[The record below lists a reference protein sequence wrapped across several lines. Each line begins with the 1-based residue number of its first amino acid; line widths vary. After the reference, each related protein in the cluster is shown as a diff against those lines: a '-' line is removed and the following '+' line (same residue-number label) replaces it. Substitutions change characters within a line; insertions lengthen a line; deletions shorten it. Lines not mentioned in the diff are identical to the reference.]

1 MMKDNSSEAMKSD
14 VDAVAIWEAKFKKDT
29 LVGRDFREY
38 WKLHV
43 PTIYAPDESTNFLHI
58 SYDDD
63 SAQKLLFDTL
73 KQFICIDNPAEVLKH
88 LKELTTPAALCGKV
102 FRMGEATY
110 SCRDCGQDSTC
121 VLCRDC
127 FAASAHQQHRYK
139 MNQSV
144 GGGYCDCG
152 DREAWKDSFCCSIH
166 ERNAVGGGTSSL
178 LKFPPEIVQRA
189 RAVFSAVLDYSL
201 EMLTH
206 ENTMGLPHDLRS
218 PLEQEGDADD
228 LLSGAEPLRT
238 PLYVTMFYN
247 DETHTF
253 EQVIECLRRAVECSQ
268 RDAVDYATIIDR
280 VGRSIVKCGDFQTC
294 NKAKQVFEHHSVR
307 HSSGPYKV
315 HVMHTHVVAHQ
326 TFAMRLLLWLKK
338 LIEEVDGFR
347 TLFGQIVT
355 EPAAD
360 GPVLERVMKSDTQLW
375 KLARNQWHLLLIQG
389 MLMEHDSKKVFAKT
403 FTRLYPALMRDFM
416 CDDHNHSDS
425 VTSLSVQIY
434 TVPTIAYMLITD
446 EDCLF
451 VVTRTFYDECINRR
465 NAQGV
470 LSFDARSPNTTW
482 RRISYCLNDLRYL
495 LNNMRPPQW
504 TDQLRKGF
512 LHGFNALLDVLAVM
526 EGMDSSVRQ
535 MGNHLEF
542 DPEWQTAF
550 TLFGKLS
557 IVIYHLMDW
566 CSSDRMVLV
575 KAYRAVLRKLYG
587 KLSEERLR
595 PSATVTAA
603 GKTFRVIEFD
613 MWQKPV
619 SLHLP
624 LTRMLA
630 GLHLH
635 LGRFGLQ
642 FGSPEFEMEDRPTIQ
657 QIMETSLRAVILT
670 TQVRA
675 GMWRRNGTS
684 LVSQVHFYSNVR
696 IRSEIQDRDVQILQM
711 AAALEDPDEFIMTL
725 MLRYGIHHWLAPDF
739 EGVMRRTTEVD
750 GEPVTYFVETVQEGG
765 KTVTNF
771 VQTVQEFTH
780 NLEEMMLVLIHVFGE
795 RYQPG
800 VGEVTREDCLKKEI
814 IQCLCIEPT
823 PHSKLSKLVVAENHN
838 VSIEQLADQV
848 AEFKLPQNGTG
859 KGVYELKPEL
869 YSDYNPFWYH
879 YTREEQSRA
888 EGAQRRR
895 KRLADEPACLP
906 PPQLPPFTPEF
917 RAARNVAV
925 CRAMLDVLL
934 TVLRRSADLTARVFS
949 ETLFQRALFLMGLAL
964 NEEERSAAGAT
975 ADAGPPEQPPAF
987 CFSQPAQQCGIV
999 DALQNMVGNPRVSSH
1014 ADLLA
1019 WVNAKLNRLLGRTAA
1034 APESQPSTS
1043 EEAGSEQKKRRAQA
1057 AARRAR
1063 ILGQMQAQQ
1072 KKFITQNMTALA
1084 EPEEAEPSGALSA
1097 ERAAAVTGSAMDL
1110 SEGAEPDRWPVCL
1123 GPRQSAR
1130 PAAPAEYTCILC
1142 QATEQVSS
1150 TRPAMVMAAFV
1161 QLSTVLSR
1169 DRASTAANPVLYVPS
1184 SLHRLPHTSSCGH
1197 AMHAACWQRH
1207 FENVCQRER
1216 RRAHR
1221 LRHNMSYDVQK
1232 REFLCPLCQCLSNT
1246 VVPLVPARM
1255 VALDGDDRPPADNI
1269 NVWVKGLQLACA
1281 HTVVQVDE
1289 SPGADHSVE
1298 QRRVRYRS
1306 PGLKTVLKHMT
1317 QREGNQFRAQ
1327 VRLGDR
1333 IAEIPTS
1340 TREMMITFAMVPCMV
1355 GLDGRV
1361 ELGDRRV
1368 PLLTLQTCAYTLHT
1382 TEQLLRHTG
1391 RPLLAELGSRGDICL
1406 TQLTHVCAT
1415 MLPVVAELGTAQASC
1430 LGLLRLL
1437 LDQPAGGPPVTDM
1450 DAFGLVVILCSLTTT
1465 LFAEHADG
1473 IQAPSGSLQDLQC
1486 VRLSLLLHL
1495 VQILLTLDVAELTRQ
1510 QPMETDDE
1518 PAAGDQDE
1526 QQWLAEL
1533 YTLVRSAAGVEV
1545 ADVSPPLL
1553 RQYVAGAVTPFL
1565 RCCALY
1571 FHFLTGVRAPDEL
1584 LQPLPLAAQYPH
1596 LLRYL
1601 GLDSLCVPQA
1611 TDCQSVLQD
1620 LIAKW
1625 CRHPDIGPY
1634 LAGSRGPIVRYP
1646 LSVNTLIPLPVD
1658 FSELINKVS
1667 DFTCPSSDGES
1678 RVPAMCLACGELLCS
1693 QSYCCQVQ
1701 VEHIGQIGACNAH
1714 LMRCG
1719 AGSGVM
1725 LRIRECRVHLLVN
1738 KVRGA
1743 SVPPPYVD
1751 KFGEMDQG
1759 LNRGNPLTLWRE
1771 QYDKLNRLWI
1781 AHGIPEEVTRLMED
1795 SFSQTD
1801 WQNL

>member
-14 VDAVAIWEAKFKKDT
+14 GNPVAIWEAKFKKDT

-43 PTIYAPDESTNFLHI
+43 PKIYAPDESTNFLHI
-58 SYDDD
+58 TYDDE
-63 SAQKLLFDTL
+63 STQKLLFDTL

-110 SCRDCGQDSTC
+110 SCRDCGQDPTC

-127 FAASAHQQHRYK
+127 FKASAHQQHRYK

-152 DREAWKDSFCCSIH
+152 DREAWKDNFCCSIH
-166 ERNAVGGGTSSL
+166 EKNATGSGTSSL
-178 LKFPPEIVQRA
+178 FKFPPEIVQRA
-189 RAVFSAVLDYSL
+189 RAVFAAVLDYAL
-201 EMLTH
+201 EMLMH
-206 ENTMGLPHDLRS
+206 ENTMGLPHDLRC
-218 PLEQEGDADD
+218 PAEHDGDADD
-228 LLSGAEPLRT
+228 LLAGTEPFHT

-294 NKAKQVFEHHSVR
+294 HRAKQVFETHSTR
-307 HSSGPYKV
+307 HSNRPYKV

-360 GPVLERVMKSDTQLW
+360 GPLLERVMKTDTQLW

-403 FTRLYPALMRDFM
+403 FTRLYPNLMRDFM
-416 CDDHNHSDS
+416 RDDHNHSDS

-434 TVPTIAYMLITD
+434 TVPTIAHMLITD
-446 EDCLF
+446 EDCLSI
-451 VVTRTFYDECINRR
+451 VTRTFYDECINRR
-465 NAQGV
+465 NTQGV
-470 LSFDARSPNTTW
+470 LAFNPRSDNVAW

-495 LNNMRPPQW
+495 LSVRPTQW
-504 TDQLRKGF
+504 TEQLRRGF
-512 LHGFNALLDVLAVM
+512 LHGFTSILDVLAIM
-526 EGMDSSVRQ
+526 EGMDASVRQ
-535 MGNHLEF
+535 MGNHLEY

-557 IVIYHLMDW
+557 YVINHLVDW
-566 CSSDRMVLV
+566 CSTDRQVLV
-575 KAYRAVLRKLYG
+575 KAYRALLRKLYG
-587 KLSEERLR
+587 KLSPERVK
-595 PSATVTAA
+595 PSAQLEAV
-603 GKTFRVIEFD
+603 GKTFRVVEFD
-613 MWQKPV
+613 MWQNAV

-635 LGRFGLQ
+635 LGGFGLT
-642 FGSPEFEMEDRPTIQ
+642 FNAFEFEMENRPTIQ
-657 QIMETSLRAVILT
+657 QIVETSLRAVILT

-696 IRSEIQDRDVQILQM
+696 IRAEIQDRDIQILQM
-711 AAALEDPDEFIMTL
+711 AAALEDPDEFVMTL
-725 MLRYGIHHWLAPDF
+725 MLRYGIHHWLDPNF
-739 EGVMRRTTEVD
+739 EDVMRRTPDVD
-750 GEPVTYFVETVQEGG
+750 GETATC
-765 KTVTNF
+765 F

-780 NLEEMMLVLIHVFGE
+780 NLEELILVLIHVFGE

-800 VGEVTREDCLKKEI
+800 VGAVTKEDCLKKEI
-814 IQCLCIEPT
+814 IQSLCIEPT
-823 PHSKLSKLVVAENHN
+823 PHSKLCKLVVAENHQEL
-838 VSIEQLADQV
+838 SIEQLADQV
-848 AEFKLPQNGTG
+848 AEFKLPQHGTG
-859 KGVYELKPEL
+859 KGVYELRPEL

-895 KRLADEPACLP
+895 KRLAGEPPCLP
-906 PPQLPPFTPEF
+906 PPLLPPFTPEF
-917 RAARNVAV
+917 CNARNVAV
-925 CRAMLDVLL
+925 CPAMLNVLL
-934 TVLRRSADLTARVFS
+934 TVLRRSSDLHARVFS
-949 ETLFQRALFLMGLAL
+949 ETMFQRTLFLIGMAL
-964 NEEERSAAGAT
+964 NEEERGAA
-975 ADAGPPEQPPAF
+975 ADPRHAF
-987 CFSQPAQQCGIV
+987 GFSRPAQQAGVV
-999 DALQNMVGNPRVSSH
+999 DALQQMVGNPRVSSH
-1014 ADLLA
+1014 ADLLT
-1019 WVNAKLNRLLGRTAA
+1019 WVVAKLNRLLGRAA
-1034 APESQPSTS
+1034 AATESSS
-1043 EEAGSEQKKRRAQA
+1043 GAAEDASSEQKRRREKA

-1072 KKFITQNMTALA
+1072 KKFIAQNVTALA
-1084 EPEEAEPSGALSA
+1084 EHEEE
-1097 ERAAAVTGSAMDL
+1097 ERLAGSSMDL
-1110 SEGAEPDRWPVCL
+1110 SECAGPDEWPVCL
-1123 GPRQSAR
+1123 GPRQTAR
-1130 PAAPAEYTCILC
+1130 PAAAAEYTCILC

-1169 DRASTAANPVLYVPS
+1169 DRASQAPNPVLYVPS
-1184 SLHRLPHTSSCGH
+1184 NLHRLPHTSSCGH

-1207 FENVCQRER
+1207 FENVCLRER
-1216 RRAHR
+1216 RRALR
-1221 LRHNMSYDVQK
+1221 LRHNLSYDVQK

-1255 VALDGDDRPPADNI
+1255 VALDGDDRPAVDNI
-1269 NVWVKGLQLACA
+1269 NVWIKGLQLACA
-1281 HTVVQVDE
+1281 HTVVRVNE
-1289 SPGADHSVE
+1289 AAPGGAE
-1298 QRRVRYRS
+1298 PARVRCRS
-1306 PGLKTVLKHMT
+1306 PGLKAVLKHMT

-1327 VRLGDR
+1327 VQQGDR
-1333 IAEIPTS
+1333 IAETPTS
-1340 TREMMITFAMVPCMV
+1340 TREMMNTFAMVPCMI
-1355 GLDGRV
+1355 GLDAGVEFGDQRV
-1361 ELGDRRV
+1361 ALMS
-1368 PLLTLQTCAYTLHT
+1368 LQTCAYTLHT

-1415 MLPVVAELGTAQASC
+1415 MLPVVAALETAQEAC
-1430 LGLLRLL
+1430 GRLLRLL
-1437 LDQPAGGPPVTDM
+1437 LEPPADGPTVM
-1450 DAFGLVVILCSLTTT
+1450 RLDAFGLVVTLCSLVTA
-1465 LFAEHADG
+1465 LFVDHADD
-1473 IQAPSGSLQDLQC
+1473 IPAPSGSLQDLQC
-1486 VRLSLLLHL
+1486 VRLALVLHL
-1495 VQILLTLDVAELTRQ
+1495 VQVLLTMDVAELARQ
-1510 QPMETDDE
+1510 EPMETDGE
-1518 PAAGDQDE
+1518 PADQDE

-1533 YTLVRSAAGVEV
+1533 YTLVRSAAGIDV

-1553 RQYVAGAVTPFL
+1553 RQYVINAITPFL

-1571 FHFLTGVRAPDEL
+1571 FHFLTGVRAPAEL
-1584 LQPLPLAAQYPH
+1584 QQSLPLAEQYPH

-1611 TDCQSVLQD
+1611 TDCHSVLQD
-1620 LIAKW
+1620 LIFKW
-1625 CRHPDIGPY
+1625 CQHPSIRPE
-1634 LAGSRGPIVRYP
+1634 LSGSRGPLVKYP
-1646 LSVNTLIPLPVD
+1646 LSVNTLIQLPDD

-1678 RVPAMCLACGELLCS
+1678 RVPAMCLVCGELLCS

-1701 VEHIGQIGACNAH
+1701 VDPIGQIGACNAH

-1743 SVPPPYVD
+1743 NVPPPYVD

-1759 LNRGNPLTLWRE
+1759 LQRGNPLTLWRE
-1771 QYDKLNRLWI
+1771 QYVKLNRLWLS
-1781 AHGIPEEVTRLMED
+1781 HGIPEEVTRHMED